1 MLCGQ
6 IKEILLSL
14 YGITYMT
21 ATEQIANQLKAARL
35 AKGLSLRG
43 VAALAKIPASTLEG
57 YESGSAVPA
66 EKLARIA
73 EVLEHPTFKIDDY
86 RFTVSRAASEAPT
99 PPDQLSLD
107 FTGEYSYAK
116 ATVKISPRKI
126 TIFLDGRKVTS
137 SSGVAT
143 TREQ

>member
-1 MLCGQ
+1 M
-6 IKEILLSL
+6 
-14 YGITYMT
+14 
-21 ATEQIANQLKAARL
+21 ATEQIARQLKAARL
-35 AKGLSLRG
+35 KKGLSLRA

-86 RFTVSRAASEAPT
+86 HFTVSRAAPEAPSRH
-99 PPDQLSLD
+99 DQLSLD

-126 TIFLDGRKVTS
+126 TIFLDGRKTIP
-137 SSGVAT
+137 GRARAT
-143 TREQ
+143 G